1 METIGSWITWSGRVQ
16 SNFLEKRRLLELE
29 RPPFHSE
36 FLFYRQEVKMSD
48 SDSGVPPIK
57 RCRIAAGYEKSWEK
71 IPEVG
76 KWLARSPKGREFGRC
91 RCCNEDFSL
100 DSGLASLA
108 QHCMQWSHFFCLMKV
123 PYQHRQ
129 NLVKSSVP
137 VVANLNNTAFY
148 CCSVRSG
155 TNEDWWNVCK
165 IGSQSS
171 SCQGS
176 F

>member
-1 METIGSWITWSGRVQ
+1 
-16 SNFLEKRRLLELE
+16 
-29 RPPFHSE
+29 
-36 FLFYRQEVKMSD
+36 MSD

-108 QHCMQWSHFFCLMKV
+108 QHCMQWSHFFCLTKV

-129 NLVKSSVP
+129 NLVKMFAPAQTKIDDMFAKSVHNP
-137 VVANLNNTAFY
+137 QAAKDLFNFIWHAPNEEEVPQERLVNL
-148 CCSVRSG
+148 
-155 TNEDWWNVCK
+155 
-165 IGSQSS
+165 SQI
-171 SCQGS
+171 
-176 F
+176 FNMRDKK